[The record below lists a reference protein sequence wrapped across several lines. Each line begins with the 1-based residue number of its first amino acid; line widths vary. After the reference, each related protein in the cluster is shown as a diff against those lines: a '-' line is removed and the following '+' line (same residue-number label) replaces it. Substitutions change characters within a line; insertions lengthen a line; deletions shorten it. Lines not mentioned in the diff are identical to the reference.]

1 MLQIGGQ
8 FWGLGQHG
16 GIHIAYPVSPLTEAG
31 NHLVQQPQAIRPR
44 VGRVAVREQV
54 PDISKGAGAQQG
66 VHHRVGEHI
75 RVGVTQQALVKGHL
89 HTAQNQPPALH
100 QAVYVISMSNS
111 HCCSLQAKSASATAR
126 SSGVVI
132 FKLQ

>member
-1 MLQIGGQ
+1 MGP
-8 FWGLGQHG
+8 GQHG

-31 NHLVQQPQAIRPR
+31 NHLVQQPQAVRPR

-75 RVGVTQQALVKGHL
+75 RVGVTQQALVKGH
-89 HTAQNQPPALH
+89 PPALH
-100 QAVYVISMSNS
+100 QAVHVISMSNS

>member
-1 MLQIGGQ
+1 M
-8 FWGLGQHG
+8 
-16 GIHIAYPVSPLTEAG
+16 PNV
-31 NHLVQQPQAIRPR
+31 PQSRR
-44 VGRVAVREQV
+44 
-54 PDISKGAGAQQG
+54 AQQG

>member
-1 MLQIGGQ
+1 MYAPEERLVRRLQKVLHQADGMGGNAVSRAGKAKALLCGGLDADSVHRHLEPPGQIPAHLLQIGGQ

-31 NHLVQQPQAIRPR
+31 NHLVQQPQAVRPR

-66 VHHRVGEHI
+66 RPSPRG
-75 RVGVTQQALVKGHL
+75 
-89 HTAQNQPPALH
+89 
-100 QAVYVISMSNS
+100 
-111 HCCSLQAKSASATAR
+111 
-126 SSGVVI
+126 
-132 FKLQ
+132 